1 MTKKIFE
8 TFRQQTKL
16 FTVFQKKKLITL
28 QYMYMGTKPIGL
40 IVQVVRFD
48 RQLYSLYAV
57 GTFSSMQQNA
67 AV

>member
-1 MTKKIFE
+1 
-8 TFRQQTKL
+8 
-16 FTVFQKKKLITL
+16 
-28 QYMYMGTKPIGL
+28 MGTKPIGL